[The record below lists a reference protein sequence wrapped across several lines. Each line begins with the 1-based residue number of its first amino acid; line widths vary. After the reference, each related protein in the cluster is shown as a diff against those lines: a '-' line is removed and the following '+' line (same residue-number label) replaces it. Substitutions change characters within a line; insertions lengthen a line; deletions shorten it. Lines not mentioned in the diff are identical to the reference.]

1 VALDEQKKFPLI
13 EKRFRASDNPYV
25 LIEGARAISL
35 WGDRR
40 HYKALLEKYL
50 LDLPPQTQDE
60 LSLSVARLLGLYD
73 TLYQD
78 LGMWRREPS
87 QLFGEWQE
95 RFAVKDRNG
104 LFDVIRSHSV
114 DRNLLKKSLEQ
125 RKDKVHAWFYEDTAA
140 FLDRL
145 PEQVWP
151 EMVFI
156 MAFLFLSKKGI
167 HYQ

>member
-1 VALDEQKKFPLI
+1 M
-13 EKRFRASDNPYV
+13 N
-25 LIEGARAISL
+25 
-35 WGDRR
+35 
-40 HYKALLEKYL
+40 
-50 LDLPPQTQDE
+50 LPPQTQDE

-87 QLFGEWQE
+87 QLFREWQE
-95 RFAVKDRNG
+95 RFSVKDRNG
-104 LFDVIRSHSV
+104 LFDVIRNHSV

-125 RKDKVHAWFYEDTAA
+125 RKDKVHSWFYEDTAA

-145 PEQVWP
+145 PGQVWP

-156 MAFLFLSKKGI
+156 LAFVILSQKGI
-167 HYQ
+167 HYP